1 MGSFIGKLALCRLFL
16 YLYKV
21 LRKAVLYKKEIVN
34 NSLSYLNTKLSFNI
48 IYLENLFNK
57 NE

>member
-1 MGSFIGKLALCRLFL
+1 MRESWHNAGFSYSYIKSCGP
-16 YLYKV
+16 V
-21 LRKAVLYKKEIVN
+21 TVKKEIVKD
-34 NSLSYLNTKLSFNI
+34 SLSYLNTKISFNI

>member
-1 MGSFIGKLALCRLFL
+1 MPAFL
-16 YLYKV
+16 ILIWSCEPV
-21 LRKAVLYKKEIVN
+21 TQKKEIVKD
-34 NSLSYLNTKLSFNI
+34 SPSYLNTKISFNI